1 MHHFFFSFHQKY
13 LGKTLILSKTSY
25 PEQYHQIS
33 KVLKLKAGEQIT
45 LLNNSREK
53 FVYEINQIN
62 IDKKE
67 IYLRWQKTENEKN
80 PSAHINLFVGIPKK
94 DKLEFIVEK
103 CSELGIDEI
112 SPIITQ
118 RTIKNQTKTERL
130 VKISS
135 EAVEQSHGFYLPKI
149 NEAMDLKNLDLKLAG
164 LNLIFHTQ
172 ENLEM
177 SDLGKLLNASHID
190 ETINV
195 FIGPEGGF
203 SPEDLKILQKLEN
216 AHFIK
221 LGERILKTETAAIAI
236 ATLLKYHL

>member
-1 MHHFFFSFHQKY
+1 MHHFFLSFGQKP
-13 LGKTLILSKTSY
+13 LGKTLILGKAKH

-53 FVYEINQIN
+53 FVYEINQVN

-67 IYLRWQKTENEKN
+67 IYLRLQKTENEN
-80 PSAHINLFVGIPKK
+80 NQSARINLFIGIPKK
-94 DKLEFIVEK
+94 DKLELIVEK

-118 RTIKNQTKTERL
+118 RTVKNQTKTERL
-130 VKISS
+130 AKISA
-135 EAVEQSHGFYLPKI
+135 EAVEQSHGFYMPTI
-149 NEAMDLKNLDLKLAG
+149 HEALELKNLNLEMNG

-177 SDLGKLLNASHID
+177 SDLKKLLNTAHGD
-190 ETINV
+190 ENINV

-203 SPEDLKILQKLEN
+203 SPDDLKILNKLEN
-216 AHFIK
+216 PKFIK

-236 ATLLKYHL
+236 SALLKYHL